1 MRLTSRLDG
10 PFQHSNVFPIRP
22 SAARPRDRE
31 DLTAFRGFLLAA
43 SASALLWGLGLTA
56 LWLMLWKK

>member
-22 SAARPRDRE
+22 SAASPRDRG

-43 SASALLWGLGLTA
+43 SASALLWVSD
-56 LWLMLWKK
+56 